1 MNRRW
6 SDFCECDSVA
16 GIVLKG
22 FFKHRME
29 IRPASMR
36 DKWRC
41 ITTSSTINT
50 ISSHNT
56 ADPSLSQTFHF
67 PYQSASS
74 WLVTFHPLLPP
85 NICAIAPSPSTET
98 LHKWNPHLW
107 SQMQKNS
114 STPRSP
120 PGWITVMHSSLAS
133 APLKLRDR
141 AARLLMR
148 VLVGGIRSHYTFPSH
163 TLLASYPCLEF
174 SIKSLHRLLHYININ
189 NLLMA

>member
-1 MNRRW
+1 MKRRW
-6 SDFCECDSVA
+6 SDFCECDSIA

-85 NICAIAPSPSTET
+85 NICAIAPFPSTET

-107 SQMQKNS
+107 SQMQKKLINTSVSSRLDYCNALLAGKCPSKAQRQGCQAADEGAGGGDKKPLHLSFTHFAGFLSMFRVQYKISS
-114 STPRSP
+114 ST
-120 PGWITVMHSSLAS
+120 SSL
-133 APLKLRDR
+133 
-141 AARLLMR
+141 
-148 VLVGGIRSHYTFPSH
+148 H
-163 TLLASYPCLEF
+163 
-174 SIKSLHRLLHYININ
+174 
-189 NLLMA
+189 